1 MVFKRA
7 KKEGL
12 ELTKV
17 GLVTGFGGSVV
28 AGIPGGNVAGL
39 TAFSRGFGPAGSI
52 LGAKLV
58 VESAK
63 TLNPKRKGR
72 GNNGIF

>member
-17 GLVTGFGGSVV
+17 GLVTGFGGSIVS
-28 AGIPGGNVAGL
+28 GIPGGNAAGL
-39 TAFSRGFGPAGSI
+39 TAFSRGFGPAGSL

-58 VESAK
+58 IESTK
-63 TLNPKRKGR
+63 TLNPKRRKGL
-72 GNNGIF
+72 F